1 MAHLPFRRV
10 ILASAF
16 HPGNGTRVATRSRE
30 ARIRECDLE
39 RFQVDSKIARGA
51 EMNCGD
57 DSSRNSTAIEENF
70 DAAS

>member
-16 HPGNGTRVATRSRE
+16 HPGNGTRATKGLAAAEMQQLDVA
-30 ARIRECDLE
+30 
-39 RFQVDSKIARGA
+39 RFQPDEKFHHALKSVAKR
-51 EMNCGD
+51 